1 MIEKAFKYIRA
12 EQQRTVRPE
21 TTVNKMRAF
30 PYYFYKKDNFQDA
43 IKKWKYDITQTE
55 NTENVEEVNN
65 NFDKRNEK
73 LEVFVERYVE
83 EEYDKKVNNNKNT

>member
-1 MIEKAFKYIRA
+1 
-12 EQQRTVRPE
+12 
-21 TTVNKMRAF
+21 MRAF
-30 PYYFYKKDNFQDA
+30 PYYFYKKDNIQDA
-43 IKKWKYDITQTE
+43 IKNEIMTSPKLKTL
-55 NTENVEEVNN
+55 NVEEVNN